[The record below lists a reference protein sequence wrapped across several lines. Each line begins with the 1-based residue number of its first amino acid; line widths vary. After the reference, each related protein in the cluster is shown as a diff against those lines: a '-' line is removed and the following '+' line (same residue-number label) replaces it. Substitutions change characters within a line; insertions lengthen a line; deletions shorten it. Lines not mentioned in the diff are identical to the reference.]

1 MTERIEYTEN
11 PACDSGTAKHQALL
25 RAIVKPIEG
34 DRRVRAVVVFGS
46 ASRGDWDTWSDIDLD
61 VVIADGV
68 AIDPVAELRALCATF
83 EPLGERTAVIVA
95 NGTDAGDVVL
105 KSLMQI
111 SVRYHNLRTSP
122 NIVANMQVLT
132 GTL

>member
-1 MTERIEYTEN
+1 M
-11 PACDSGTAKHQALL
+11 L
-25 RAIVKPIEG
+25 RAIVAAYEG

-46 ASRGDWDTWSDIDLD
+46 LSRGLTDAWSDIDLD

-68 AIDPVAELRALCATF
+68 AIDPVVELRALCATF

-105 KSLMQI
+105 ELLMHI
-111 SVRYHNLRTSP
+111 SVRYIT
-122 NIVANMQVLT
+122 I
-132 GTL
+132 